1 MLEAIHLYDY
11 IPQLMSVAMIA
22 LFMAVSPGADFVM
35 ITRNSIFYS
44 RRAGL
49 FSSLG
54 IAAAIWLHVAYS
66 IAGLAVIISKSIL
79 LFSIV
84 KYLGAAYLIY
94 IGWKTFKTR
103 NDLEIGHVSGSISA
117 LSAFKEGFVTNALNP
132 KTTIFFLSLFT
143 QVVSPETPLAIQIVY
158 GAIISAAH
166 LLWFSCVS
174 VFLTQPKLLALFQ
187 RSKRTIEKLVG
198 GVLIAFGIKVAVS

>member
-1 MLEAIHLYDY
+1 MKCGVRKCVSHYYHPCSNKVRGLQYSAVVVSFHSRLVRVCA
-11 IPQLMSVAMIA
+11 SF
-22 LFMAVSPGADFVM
+22 LFGLLFYHFYE
-35 ITRNSIFYS
+35 IT
-44 RRAGL
+44 
-49 FSSLG
+49 
-54 IAAAIWLHVAYS
+54 
-66 IAGLAVIISKSIL
+66 GLAVIISKSIL

-117 LSAFKEGFVTNALNP
+117 LSAFKEGFITNALNP

-143 QVVSPETPLAIQIVY
+143 QVVSPETPLVIQVVY
-158 GAIISAAH
+158 GAIISMAH

-174 VFLTQPKLLALFQ
+174 IYLTQPKLLALFQ

-198 GVLIAFGIKVAVS
+198 GVLIAFGIKVAAS